1 MNKGLPSL
9 LDAIF
14 GKSDLAMVSLDEMYE
29 VISEFPSFNAAHFLL
44 SKKLKESN
52 DPDFEKQSMRT
63 ALYFNNAL
71 WLQTLLDEGNK
82 IKTGKP
88 ETFTEPPSGDQ
99 IYGQDRMETEPH
111 TVPMIR
117 QEEEEI
123 AELPVDKI
131 ADTYESTDSYNSYH
145 EPVSTAVT
153 SFDELLSKYK
163 IEPDFL
169 EEDKLKE
176 EKTEHTEENT
186 DFISSDEPVLSQDEP
201 VQDSSDHHLVGHR
214 EETITFISE
223 DVVITPAEDAAP
235 EEPVV
240 VANQDNQDQ
249 IETKH
254 EILNE
259 YGIFEEVVVK
269 KSDADLDLEAFDRP
283 IEAIEPVSE
292 PAKETSQ
299 DSYIPVHAEIPAIP
313 EDPATAEEIPTPA
326 EIPTP
331 DEIPA
336 PAEISYQPDS
346 TENTDVHDY
355 EAFDRPLEKSN
366 HDDQEDHDY
375 TTGEEIRE
383 ISEPAVSEIED
394 EIKQATTFGG
404 EYENGMNSRPEATE
418 GGQEA
423 EKKVPVFDPNKT
435 ESIVFAPYH
444 MIDYFASQGIKLVL
458 EDNPPDHFGQQL
470 KSFTDWLKVMK
481 KLPLNQQSL
490 NTDEKETDRIR
501 HFAAHSIEDRDV
513 LTESMAEVL
522 AKQGMYENA
531 IALYQKLSLIY
542 PPKSAYF
549 ASRIEQ
555 LKAFLP

>member
-14 GKSDLAMVSLDEMYE
+14 GKSDLALVSLDEVYE

-82 IKTGKP
+82 IRSEKP
-88 ETFTEPPSGDQ
+88 ETFTETRTGDH
-99 IYGQDRMETEPH
+99 INGQDRVETESH
-111 TVPMIR
+111 AVPTIR
-117 QEEEEI
+117 QEEEI
-123 AELPVDKI
+123 AELPIDKN
-131 ADTYESTDSYNSYH
+131 ADLYESTNNYNSYS

-169 EEDKLKE
+169 EVDKLKE
-176 EKTEHTEENT
+176 EKTEHTDENT
-186 DFISSDEPVLSQDEP
+186 DFISTDKPNVYQDEP
-201 VQDSSDHHLVGHR
+201 VRDSNDHYPVGHR

-223 DVVITPAEDAAP
+223 EEDITPAEGVAP
-235 EEPVV
+235 EEPIFP
-240 VANQDNQDQ
+240 ANQDKQDNN
-249 IETKH
+249 ETKH

-259 YGIFEEVVVK
+259 YGIFEEVVVN

-283 IEAIEPVSE
+283 IESIVPVSE
-292 PAKETSQ
+292 PAMETNR
-299 DSYIPVHAEIPAIP
+299 DSYIPVHAEIPAMP
-313 EDPATAEEIPTPA
+313 EVPASAEEIPTPA
-326 EIPTP
+326 EFPAP

-336 PAEISYQPDS
+336 PGENSFQPDS

-355 EAFDRPLEKSN
+355 EAFDRPIEKSD
-366 HDDQEDHDY
+366 HDEQEDHDY

-394 EIKQATTFGG
+394 EIKPATPFSG
-404 EYENGMNSRPEATE
+404 EYENGMTSRREATE

-458 EDNPPDHFGQQL
+458 EDNPPDHFSQQL

-481 KLPLNQQSL
+481 RLPLNQQSL